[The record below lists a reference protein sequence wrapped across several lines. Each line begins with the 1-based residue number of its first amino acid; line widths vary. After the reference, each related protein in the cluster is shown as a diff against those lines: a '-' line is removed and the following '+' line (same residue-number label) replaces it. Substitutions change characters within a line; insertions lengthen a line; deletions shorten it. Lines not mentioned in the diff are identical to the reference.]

1 MLSIIIGDQLLIYEM
16 QMFQKCLLV
25 YVSYRLLCAFVTNLG
40 YLDAVSGTI
49 CSIYVEVTHPV
60 LRVFNA
66 FRAITIYKIKFI
78 H

>member
-25 YVSYRLLCAFVTNLG
+25 YVSYRLLCAFITNLG
-40 YLDAVSGTI
+40 YLDAVSG
-49 CSIYVEVTHPV
+49 SIYVEVTHPV
-60 LRVFNA
+60 LHVFNA
-66 FRAITIYKIKFI
+66 FRAITIYKIKFT